1 MVLSDLKEV
10 WSEEPGWW
18 SYCWPPEHL
27 EHLAPEHVSE
37 VLPGDQLGEAGVAG
51 VAGVAGEDDVL
62 VPLDLAVL
70 HWCNQN

>member
-18 SYCWPPEHL
+18 SYYWPPEHL
-27 EHLAPEHVSE
+27 DHLAPEHVSE

-51 VAGVAGEDDVL
+51 EDDVL
-62 VPLDLAVL
+62 VPLD
-70 HWCNQN
+70 HCCNQN